1 MPWRGPS
8 HDEPKEFPSLGYL
21 VADYIEAGCAIPD
34 GDRAGEPF
42 VLTDEQ
48 LRFLLWHYRLR
59 PDAVVIPTKPSAPF
73 VYRRSQ
79 LVRPQKWG
87 KGPLAAA
94 IICAEADGPVLFDG
108 WDANG
113 DPVGRP
119 WATPWIQVT
128 AVSEDQ
134 SANIWRALVPMI
146 EQGNITADMPDTGET
161 RVNLPGGGRIEPV
174 TASARSRLGQRIT
187 FAVQD
192 QTESWLKRN
201 GGITLADNQR
211 RGLGGMGGRSIET
224 PNAWDPNERSVAQST
239 FEAHLADVHIDYP
252 TPVKGSIK
260 NKRERR
266 RALTVA
272 YGDSARAPA
281 DGRWQPWVDLD
292 RIDAEVE
299 ELVNRGDPGQAERW
313 YLNRVLP
320 GADAAFD
327 PDQWAGLLR
336 EVRTIEPAR
345 LVTLGFDGARR
356 RDSTGIVATD
366 VETGLQ
372 IVVAVWERPEHAD
385 DDWEVSETEVNA
397 EMVAAFARWDVWRLY
412 ADPPYWESTVDG
424 WAGRWPKRV
433 VSWWTNRPRQMAL
446 SMRAFKTSM
455 MAGEVG
461 HDGNEIY
468 AVHIA
473 NARRVNHPGM
483 VDEEER
489 PLWTIKK
496 DRPDSPNKIDLA
508 MAGCLSWEARGDA
521 IADGAL
527 NRRKYRVA
535 GF

>member
-1 MPWRGPS
+1 MPWRGPE
-8 HDEPKEFPSLGYL
+8 EPNEFPTLGYV

-42 VLTDEQ
+42 ILTDEQ

-59 PDAVVIPTKPSAPF
+59 PDATVDRTKPSAPF
-73 VYRRSQ
+73 VFRRSQ

-108 WDANG
+108 WDAAG
-113 DPVGRP
+113 EPVGRP

-134 SANIWRALVPMI
+134 AANVWRALVPMI
-146 EQGNITADMPDTGET
+146 ETGSIRADIPDTGET
-161 RVNLPGGGRIEPV
+161 RINLPGGGRIEPV

-192 QTESWLKRN
+192 QTESWIKRN
-201 GGITLADNQR
+201 GGHALADNQR

-224 PNAWDPNERSVAQST
+224 PNAWDPNERSVAQLT
-239 FEAHLADVHIDYP
+239 FESHPPDVHIDYP
-252 TPVKGSIK
+252 TPAKGSVR

-266 RALTVA
+266 RVLAGV
-272 YGDSARAPA
+272 YGDAARRPP
-281 DGRWQPWVDLD
+281 DGRWEPWVDLD
-292 RIDAEVE
+292 RIDAEAE
-299 ELVNRGDPGQAERW
+299 ELIRRGDPGQAERW

-327 PDQWAGLLR
+327 PAEWKGLARPGEGIARR
-336 EVRTIEPAR
+336 E

-356 RDSTGIVATD
+356 RDSTGIIATD
-366 VETGLQ
+366 VVTGLQ
-372 IVVAVWERPEHAD
+372 VVVAVWERPAHAD
-385 DDWEVSETEVNA
+385 EEWEVPESEVD
-397 EMVAAFARWDVWRLY
+397 AAMEACFERWKVWRLY
-412 ADPPYWESTVDG
+412 ADPPYWESTVDK

-433 VSWWTNRPRQMAL
+433 VSWWTNRPKAMAYSL
-446 SMRAFKTSM
+446 RNYRGAMA
-455 MAGEVG
+455 AGELH
-461 HDGNEIY
+461 HDADETY
-468 AVHIA
+468 AVHVA
-473 NARRVNHPGM
+473 NARRVNQPGM

-489 PLWTIKK
+489 PLWLIAKE
-496 DRPDSPNKIDLA
+496 RPDSPNKIDLA

-521 IADGAL
+521 VAAGMLKPKGRRTGAS
-527 NRRKYRVA
+527 Y
-535 GF
+535 

>member
-1 MPWRGPS
+1 MPWRGP
-8 HDEPKEFPSLGYL
+8 DEPGAFPTLGYL

-42 VLTDEQ
+42 ILTDEQ

-59 PDAVVIPTKPSAPF
+59 PDAAVIPSKPSAPF

-94 IICAEADGPVLFDG
+94 IICAEADGPVLFAG
-108 WDANG
+108 WDAAG
-113 DPVGRP
+113 EPVGRP

-134 SANIWRALVPMI
+134 TANVWRALVPMI
-146 EQGNITADMPDTGET
+146 ETGHIRADIPDTGET
-161 RVNLPGGGRIEPV
+161 RINLSGGGRIEPV
-174 TASARSRLGQRIT
+174 TSAARSRLGQRIT
-187 FAVQD
+187 FALQD

-201 GGITLADNQR
+201 GGIDLADNQR

-224 PNAWDPNERSVAQST
+224 PNAWDPNERSVAQLT
-239 FEAHLADVHIDYP
+239 FESRLPDVYIDYP
-252 TPVKGSIK
+252 TPLKGSVK

-266 RALTVA
+266 KALEVA
-272 YGDSARAPA
+272 YGDSARRPA
-281 DGRWQPWVDLD
+281 DGRWEPWDDLD
-292 RIDAEVE
+292 RIDAEIE
-299 ELVNRGDPGQAERW
+299 ELIQRGDPGQAERW

-327 PDQWAGLLR
+327 PEQWAGLAR
-336 EVRTIEPAR
+336 PDAAIPAAS

-356 RDSTGIVATD
+356 RDSTGIVVTEVA
-366 VETGLQ
+366 TGLQ
-372 IVVAVWERPEHAD
+372 LVAAVWERPTNAD
-385 DDWEVSETEVNA
+385 DDWEISEGEVDLA
-397 EMVAAFARWDVWRLY
+397 MEECFKRWDVWRLY
-412 ADPPYWESTVDG
+412 ADPPYWESTVDK
-424 WAGRWPKRV
+424 WAGRWPKRA
-433 VSWWTNRPRQMAL
+433 VSWWTNRPRPMAL
-446 SMRAFKTSM
+446 SMRAYRTSI
-455 MAGEVG
+455 ANGELT
-461 HDGNEIY
+461 HDGHEAY
-468 AVHIA
+468 ATHIA

-483 VDEEER
+483 VDDEER

-496 DRPDSPNKIDLA
+496 ERPDSPNKIDLV

-527 NRRKYRVA
+527 NRRRYRTA